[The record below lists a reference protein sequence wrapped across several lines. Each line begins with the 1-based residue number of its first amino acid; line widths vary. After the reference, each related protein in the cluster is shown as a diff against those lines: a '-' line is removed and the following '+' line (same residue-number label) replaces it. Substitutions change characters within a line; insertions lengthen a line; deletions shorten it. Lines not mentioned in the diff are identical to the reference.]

1 MKERLNTS
9 NEWLGLGAGF
19 LCREDCG
26 FSCRVAVL
34 FENTGA
40 GCKEALLGGR
50 MVAAFFQLFLFRNS
64 LLVTKK
70 AL

>member
-9 NEWLGLGAGF
+9 NEWLGLGAEF
-19 LCREDCG
+19 VCRKDCR
-26 FSCRVAVL
+26 FSSRVTVL

-50 MVAAFFQLFLFRNS
+50 MVAACLFIIF
-64 LLVTKK
+64 VQ
-70 AL
+70 